1 MEVLLGIRNFG
12 KIKSA
17 EINLSGFS
25 VLVGNNNSGKT
36 YLMQLIYGI
45 RRNLPGYL
53 ADSGFCASHLCHL
66 EKQVQTGRVL
76 LDYHS
81 IGEIELFLN
90 KILEKNKEKIKDFLQ
105 INGNEGATCPTLWK
119 Q

>member
-45 RRNLPGYL
+45 RRNL
-53 ADSGFCASHLCHL
+53 S
-66 EKQVQTGRVL
+66 
-76 LDYHS
+76 
-81 IGEIELFLN
+81 
-90 KILEKNKEKIKDFLQ
+90 
-105 INGNEGATCPTLWK
+105 
-119 Q
+119 